1 MSSSIYFLHTVFI
14 YGVID
19 VIWGVD
25 SMILLKFGVAVLLSL
40 VVYYIAEKS
49 QNWPLKWLLSI
60 K

>member
-1 MSSSIYFLHTVFI
+1 M
-14 YGVID
+14 G
-19 VIWGVD
+19 GD